1 MVAAARCAYSAN
13 WLRLVS
19 VYSLGR
25 VCLPGALRLIS
36 LFAAPL
42 EPVTFNMTNTTQK
55 MSLAGQSDVR
65 HHLHPYTQPRQLERD
80 GPLVIVRGEGVQVFD
95 EDGNAYIEGMAGL
108 WCASL
113 GFSEKRLADAA
124 NRQMNALPYYHSFSG
139 KVPGPVT
146 ELVEALMKWA
156 PVPMARVLFAN
167 SGSESNDT
175 AFKLVR
181 YYNNAKGRPHKK
193 KIIARHKGYHGVTAA
208 AASMSGLPT
217 MHQHFD
223 LPLPGIVRVSC
234 PHQYQ
239 FGLPG
244 ETEAQFVERLAQ
256 ELEDTIL
263 REGPETVAAFIAE
276 PVQGAGGVIIPPLG
290 YFAKIQAILKKYD
303 ILFLV
308 DEVITGFGRL
318 GQAFGTQMFDL
329 KPDMITVAKM
339 LTSAYVPMSAL
350 YLSDEVYQT
359 IADASAEIGVFGHGY
374 TYSGHPL
381 ACAVALETLHIYEAD
396 KVIEH
401 VQQVGPRLQQG
412 LQKLKSHP
420 LVGDARGLGLIGA
433 LELAADPARRLA
445 FDSKHG
451 VGAYFVQ
458 RAQAHG
464 LIVRALAGDV
474 IAFSP
479 PLIISEAEIDT
490 LLDRTERALADT
502 QVWVKTWHNK
512 TT

>member
-1 MVAAARCAYSAN
+1 MSNQKTEISAA
-13 WLRLVS
+13 
-19 VYSLGR
+19 GR
-25 VCLPGALRLIS
+25 
-36 LFAAPL
+36 
-42 EPVTFNMTNTTQK
+42 
-55 MSLAGQSDVR
+55 SDIK
-65 HHLHPYTQPRQLERD
+65 HHLHPYTQLRQLETE
-80 GPLVIVRGEGVQVFD
+80 GPLVIVRGAGVQVFD
-95 EDGNAYIEGMAGL
+95 EHGSAYIEGMAGL

-113 GFSEKRLADAA
+113 GFSERRLADAA
-124 NRQMNALPYYHSFSG
+124 FRQMTTLPYYHAFSG
-139 KVPGPVT
+139 KVPGPVPA
-146 ELVEALMKWA
+146 LVDAMIRWA

-181 YYNNAKGRPHKK
+181 YYNNAKGRPQKK
-193 KIIARHKGYHGVTAA
+193 KIIARNKAYHGVTAA
-208 AASMSGLPT
+208 AASMSGLAT

-234 PHQYQ
+234 PHLYQ

-244 ETEAQFVERLAQ
+244 ETEGQFVDRLAR
-256 ELEDTIL
+256 ELEDTIV
-263 REGPETVAAFIAE
+263 REGPDTVAAFIAE
-276 PVQGAGGVIIPPLG
+276 PVQGAGGVIVPPPG
-290 YFAKIQAILKKYD
+290 YFARVQAILRKYD

-318 GQAFGTQMFDL
+318 GQAFGTQVYDL

-350 YLSDEVYQT
+350 YLTDEIYQT
-359 IADASAEIGVFGHGY
+359 IADTSAAVGVFGHGY

-381 ACAVALETLHIYEAD
+381 ACAIALETLRIYEAD

-401 VQQVGPRLQQG
+401 VQEVAPRLQQG
-412 LQKLKSHP
+412 LRKFAGNP
-420 LVGDARGLGLIGA
+420 IVGDVRGLGLIGA
-433 LELAADPARRLA
+433 IELAADPATRKP
-445 FDSKHG
+445 FDPQRG
-451 VGAYFVQ
+451 VGAYFVR

-479 PLIISEAEIDT
+479 PLIISQDEIDA
-490 LLDRTERALADT
+490 LLERTGRALADT
-502 QVWVKTWHNK
+502 LAWVESWHAVAA
-512 TT
+512 

>member
-1 MVAAARCAYSAN
+1 MNESSA
-13 WLRLVS
+13 
-19 VYSLGR
+19 
-25 VCLPGALRLIS
+25 PI
-36 LFAAPL
+36 
-42 EPVTFNMTNTTQK
+42 
-55 MSLAGQSDVR
+55 SLAGQSDIR
-65 HHLHPYTQPRQLERD
+65 HHLHPYTQLRQFEKE

-95 EDGNAYIEGMAGL
+95 ENGKAYIEGMAGL

-113 GFSEKRLADAA
+113 GFSEKRLVDAA
-124 NRQMNALPYYHSFSG
+124 TRQMATLPYYHSFSG
-139 KVPGPVT
+139 KVPGPVPA
-146 ELVEALMKWA
+146 LVEALIQWA

-181 YYNNAKGRPHKK
+181 YYNNAKGRPLKK
-193 KIIARHKGYHGVTAA
+193 KIIARNKAYHGVTLAT
-208 AASMSGLPT
+208 ASLSGLAA

-223 LPLPGIVRVSC
+223 LPIAGVVRVSC
-234 PHQYQ
+234 PHLYQ

-244 ETEAQFVERLAQ
+244 ETEAQFVARLAQ

-276 PVQGAGGVIIPPLG
+276 PVQGAGGVIIPPPG
-290 YFAKIQAILKKYD
+290 YFEKVQAILKKYD

-318 GQAFGTQMFDL
+318 GQAFGTQVFDL

-350 YLSDEVYQT
+350 YLTDEIYQT
-359 IADASAEIGVFGHGY
+359 IADASAAVGVFGHGY

-381 ACAVALETLHIYEAD
+381 ACAVALETLRIYEAD
-396 KVIEH
+396 DVIGH

-412 LQKLKSHP
+412 LRKFVTHP
-420 LVGDARGLGLIGA
+420 LVGEVRGLGLIAA
-433 LELAADPARRLA
+433 LELADDPAQRKP
-445 FDSKHG
+445 FDSQRG
-451 VGAYFVQ
+451 VGAYFVA

-464 LIVRALAGDV
+464 LIVRVLSGDV

-479 PLIISEAEIDT
+479 PLIITDAEIDALLERVQLALNDT
-490 LLDRTERALADT
+490 LA
-502 QVWVKTWHNK
+502 WVQTWR
-512 TT
+512 

>member
-1 MVAAARCAYSAN
+1 
-13 WLRLVS
+13 
-19 VYSLGR
+19 
-25 VCLPGALRLIS
+25 
-36 LFAAPL
+36 
-42 EPVTFNMTNTTQK
+42 
-55 MSLAGQSDVR
+55 MSNKFTSAGQSDVR
-65 HHLHPYTQPRQLERD
+65 HHLHPYTQLRDHERD

-95 EDGNAYIEGMAGL
+95 EHGKAYIEGMAGL

-124 NRQMNALPYYHSFSG
+124 FRQMNTLPYYHSFSG

-146 ELVEALMKWA
+146 ELVEAMIQWA

-181 YYNNAKGRPHKK
+181 YYNNAKGRPLKK
-193 KIIARHKGYHGVTAA
+193 KIIARNKGYHGVTAA
-208 AASMSGLPT
+208 AASMSGLAT
-217 MHQHFD
+217 MHQNFD

-234 PHQYQ
+234 PHFYQ

-244 ETEAQFVERLAQ
+244 ETESQFVDRLVQ

-263 REGPETVAAFIAE
+263 REGPDTVAAFIAE
-276 PVQGAGGVIIPPLG
+276 PVQAAGGVIIPPDG
-290 YFAKIQAILKKYD
+290 YFARVQAILKKYD

-308 DEVITGFGRL
+308 DEVVTGFGRL
-318 GQAFGTQMFDL
+318 GQAFGTQVFDL

-350 YLSDEVYQT
+350 YLSDEIYQT
-359 IADASAEIGVFGHGY
+359 IADASAAVGIFGHGY

-381 ACAVALETLHIYEAD
+381 ACAVALETLRIYEAD
-396 KVIEH
+396 QVLAH
-401 VQQVGPRLQQG
+401 VQKVAPRLQQG
-412 LQKLKSHP
+412 LQKFKDHA
-420 LVGDARGLGLIGA
+420 LVGAVRGMGLIGA
-433 LELAADPARRLA
+433 IELAADPEQRKP
-445 FDSKHG
+445 FDPKRG
-451 VGAYFVQ
+451 VGAYLIG

-464 LIVRALAGDV
+464 LILRVLMGDV

-479 PLIISEAEIDT
+479 PLIISEAEIDAMLERTKLALDET
-490 LLDRTERALADT
+490 LA
-502 QVWVKTWHNK
+502 WVRS
-512 TT
+512 